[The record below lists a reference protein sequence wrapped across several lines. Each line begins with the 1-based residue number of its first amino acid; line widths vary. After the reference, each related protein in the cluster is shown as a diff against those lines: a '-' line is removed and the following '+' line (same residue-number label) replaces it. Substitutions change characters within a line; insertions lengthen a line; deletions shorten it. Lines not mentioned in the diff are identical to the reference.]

1 MDPISAAT
9 HFDPYDF
16 YYARLRARGGLTY
29 DSALGLW
36 VASSAAAVA
45 AVLNHPACRVR
56 PLQEPVPRAIAGR
69 PAGQVFAR
77 LMRMNDGPRH
87 GCPRQAI
94 APGLLALGGIDL
106 MPWLARWR
114 PALGAPQCAAD
125 LQRWQ
130 WRLPVALLAALLG
143 VPAAQCEELARRTGQ
158 FVACF
163 SPLSTEE
170 HLQAADA
177 ATHDLLRQMQAVLD
191 GPEHSPLLEMIL
203 QRSNGLA
210 PEDLLANLLGL
221 LAQTHDTCA
230 GLLGNSLLALLADPA
245 LARRLQHDP
254 RQLQDWLLQ
263 QQRLDPPVQNT
274 RRFVAE
280 PCTLLGVDLQAGDSV
295 LVLLAAANHDPA
307 LSAITGSDPA
317 QQGFSF
323 GAGAH
328 RCPGRELALNIVH
341 SLLCTLL
348 QPPGLGALA
357 LQWQYRA
364 SVNGRLPLFSDA
376 PDGQPMGWRP
386 ADA

>member
-9 HFDPYDF
+9 HFNPYDF

-36 VASSAAAVA
+36 LASSAAAVA

-56 PLQEPVPRAIAGR
+56 PLHEPVPRAIAGR

-77 LMRMNDGPRH
+77 LMRMNEGPRH
-87 GCPRQAI
+87 GCPRQAM
-94 APGLLALGGIDL
+94 APGLQALAGIDL
-106 MPWLARWR
+106 TPWLAAWR
-114 PALGAPQCAAD
+114 PALDAPQCAAD

-143 VPAAQCEELARRTGQ
+143 VPAEQCEEFARRTGE

-163 SPLSTEE
+163 SPLSTEQQ
-170 HLQAADA
+170 LQAADA
-177 ATHDLLRQMQAVLD
+177 AAQDLLRQMQAVLD
-191 GPEHSPLLEMIL
+191 GPQPSPLLKTIL
-203 QRSNGLA
+203 ERSSGLA
-210 PEDLLANLLGL
+210 AEDLQANLLGL
-221 LAQTHDTCA
+221 LAQTHDACA
-230 GLLGNSLLALLADPA
+230 GLLGNSLLALLTDPA
-245 LARRLQHDP
+245 LARRLQQDP
-254 RQLQDWLLQ
+254 GRLQDWLLQ
-263 QQRLDPPVQNT
+263 VQRLDPPVQNT

-280 PCTLLGVDLQAGDSV
+280 PCTLLGVDLQPGDSV

-307 LSAITGSDPA
+307 LCAITGSDSA

-328 RCPGRELALNIVH
+328 RCPGRDLALNIVH
-341 SLLCTLL
+341 SLLRALL
-348 QPPGLGALA
+348 QHPDLGALA
-357 LQWQYRA
+357 LQWRYRA

-376 PDGQPMGWRP
+376 PGGRPTGWQP